1 MNYIRHLTGFYEKIG
16 HENRLN
22 PSHISLYH
30 ALFQFWNANRFRNP
44 ISISRNEMMSVSKI
58 AAKATYHK
66 CIKELH
72 DWGYIQYI
80 PSFNP
85 LKGSLVHMFSF
96 DSNNEKFNKQSAGEQ
111 LNSFDQTINQSG
123 AEQAIVPYINNS
135 NNSNI
140 EKNKVNNHILQS
152 NKSENKYEE
161 QQLVIN
167 EDSTIPPNYLM
178 VKQFFI
184 SNNCTEQHA
193 KRFFNHYQSL
203 GWLMGGRTR
212 IINWQPLAENWISK
226 LNDNIFKENFQKN
239 KSPFNNKENYEPA
252 NKNYR
257 DPL

>member
-85 LKGSLVHMFSF
+85 LKGSLVHLFSF

-123 AEQAIVPYINNS
+123 AEQAIVPEINNS
-135 NNSNI
+135 NKS
-140 EKNKVNNHILQS
+140 ILRMR
-152 NKSENKYEE
+152 
-161 QQLVIN
+161 V
-167 EDSTIPPNYLM
+167 
-178 VKQFFI
+178 
-184 SNNCTEQHA
+184 
-193 KRFFNHYQSL
+193 
-203 GWLMGGRTR
+203 GR
-212 IINWQPLAENWISK
+212 
-226 LNDNIFKENFQKN
+226 
-239 KSPFNNKENYEPA
+239 
-252 NKNYR
+252 
-257 DPL
+257 

>member
-44 ISISRNEMMSVSKI
+44 ISISRNEMMSLSKI

-72 DWGYIQYI
+72 DWGYIQYF

-85 LKGSLVHMFSF
+85 LKGSLVHLFSF

-111 LNSFDQTINQSG
+111 LNSFDQTINQSS
-123 AEQAIVPYINNS
+123 AEQVIVPYINYSNS
-135 NNSNI
+135 SNKEYNKSNI
-140 EKNKVNNHILQS
+140 QFLNAQKNIMGDKKESEDINNDGGSAPDFLKV
-152 NKSENKYEE
+152 Y
-161 QQLVIN
+161 
-167 EDSTIPPNYLM
+167 
-178 VKQFFI
+178 QFFI
-184 SNNCTEQHA
+184 AKNYTEQQA
-193 KRFFNHYQSL
+193 RRFFNHYQAV
-203 GWLMGGRTR
+203 GWLIGGRSK
-212 IINWQPLAENWISK
+212 IINWEPVAENWMA
-226 LNDNIFKENFQKN
+226 NINENNFNEYTQKN
-239 KSPFNNKENYEPA
+239 KPTLISKEKHGTA